1 MTEVFRKYGGGEP
14 RPDDK
19 APIACTVRHP
29 EAGGQCQR
37 EAIGE
42 VWALPFCEVHG
53 KEAETAY
60 LEERVETIGYGLDM
74 LRDDGRNVLQQ
85 PVVEVLKTVE
95 YPSRIDHDAVE
106 AAMREAYPPEELEQH
121 IDPDILAYDYE
132 KDFIIGDGPY
142 DWWCEARLMVLRFMR
157 EAFERGSSELLKD
170 LELIRERATVQQL
183 LADRD
188 LERRWAVPRR
198 EANRPA

>member
-29 EAGGQCQR
+29 EAGGQCER

-42 VWALPFCEVHG
+42 VWSLPFCEVHG
-53 KEAETAY
+53 KEAEMAY
-60 LEERVETIGYGLDM
+60 MEEYEETIGYGLDM
-74 LRDDGRNVLQQ
+74 LRD
-85 PVVEVLKTVE
+85 E
-95 YPSRIDHDAVE
+95 
-106 AAMREAYPPEELEQH
+106 
-121 IDPDILAYDYE
+121 
-132 KDFIIGDGPY
+132 
-142 DWWCEARLMVLRFMR
+142 
-157 EAFERGSSELLKD
+157 ELLKD

-188 LERRWAVPRR
+188 LERRWAAPRR
-198 EANRPA
+198 EANRSA